1 MRVTSWLRRHDPGLS
16 ALRRAARAAI
26 VVPLLFL
33 LGSRVIGNP
42 EVALFGAF
50 GAFAMLLFV
59 DFGGPLRERVQA
71 HAALAVTGAILVSL
85 GTLASSPV
93 WLSAV
98 AMAVVA
104 LVVLFAGSVSSVIA
118 SAGTSLLLAFVLP
131 VSVPGTVADIGPRL
145 LGWGI
150 AAVVAL
156 VAITLLWPAPAREP
170 LRRPAVEAS
179 RALAA
184 RIRAELP
191 AMGDAADIAALRERT
206 AAAGDAAVGAL
217 QQVFLATP
225 YRPTGLSAPAR
236 TVVRLVDELNWLN
249 AVIGQMVRHRTAALD
264 GEAIGPARAAA
275 SRLGTAAADVLEEG
289 AIVLAQHAADP
300 AALEA
305 ALDRL
310 AAERVAVEQATLAV
324 SPVPG
329 GAVSDAQAERFV
341 AALDPGFRA
350 QELAYAVETVA
361 GNIVLTA
368 RAERRTWWQRMLGR
382 QPGDLSG
389 PLAAATERATGFVGW
404 NSVWLRNS
412 IRGAIG
418 LGLAVLLAKAT
429 GVQHSFWV
437 VLGTLSVLR
446 SSALNTGQTA
456 LRGVLGTVVGVI
468 VGAAA
473 LFVIGGNPVAL
484 WLVLPVAILIAGIA
498 PATISFAA
506 GQAAFTVVLVLLFN
520 AMAPT
525 GWTVGL
531 IRIEDVALGCAVSLV
546 VGALFWPRG
555 ASASLRSA
563 VGDAYLTGI
572 AYLRAAVEFGLARC
586 DPATSR
592 SAEPR
597 QASLRAAAAS
607 RRLDDAFRTYL
618 TERGAKS
625 RPLAE
630 VTATVSGVA
639 GIRLAADAILE
650 LWRGQA
656 ADPSA
661 QADASAQPDADRIPR
676 TLDPVPGA
684 AAAHPTLDGQ
694 VDRLEDWYSAL
705 ASALTARDDLPAP
718 APWDPASDR
727 SLASA
732 VLGELD
738 HSPTGAA
745 TAVRIIWTADYLE
758 VVRRLE
764 RAIVPPG
771 ATPAQLPAEAG
782 RGG

>member
-1 MRVTSWLRRHDPGLS
+1 MRVTSWLRRHDPGFS

-26 VVPLLFL
+26 AVPLLFL
-33 LGSRVIGNP
+33 VGSRVIGNP

-71 HAALAVTGAILVSL
+71 HAALAVTGAVLVCL
-85 GTLASSPV
+85 GTLASSPI
-93 WLSAV
+93 WLSAL
-98 AMAVVA
+98 AMALVA

-131 VSVPGTVADIGPRL
+131 VTLPGTVADIGPRL

-150 AAVVAL
+150 AALVGL

-170 LRRPAVEAS
+170 LRLPAVEAS

-191 AMGDAADIAALRERT
+191 ATGDAAEIAALRERT
-206 AAAGDAAVGAL
+206 AAAGEAAVGTL
-217 QQVFLATP
+217 QSVFLATP

-249 AVIGQMVRHRTAALD
+249 AVIGQMVRHRAAPAGDADAVTQRSATAA
-264 GEAIGPARAAA
+264 AA
-275 SRLGTAAADVLEEG
+275 RLGAAAADVLEEG
-289 AIVLAQHAADP
+289 ALVLAQHAADP
-300 AALEA
+300 AALES

-310 AAERVAVEQATLAV
+310 SAERAAVEQTTLAV
-324 SPVPG
+324 SPGGRVP
-329 GAVSDAQAERFV
+329 ASDERAERFV

-361 GNIVLTA
+361 GNIALTA

-382 QPGDLSG
+382 QPGDLNG

-437 VLGTLSVLR
+437 VLGTMSVLR

-468 VGAAA
+468 IGAAA
-473 LFVIGGNPVAL
+473 LFVIDGNPVAL
-484 WLVLPVAILIAGIA
+484 WLVLPVAILIAGVA
-498 PATISFAA
+498 PAAISFAA

-520 AMAPT
+520 VIAPT

-531 IRIEDVALGCAVSLV
+531 IRIEDIALGCAVSLV

-555 ASASLRSA
+555 ASASLRTA
-563 VGDAYLTGI
+563 VGDAYLAGI
-572 AYLRAAVEFGLARC
+572 EYLRAAVEFGLARC
-586 DPATSR
+586 DPATPR
-592 SAEPR
+592 GAEPR
-597 QASLRAAAAS
+597 QQSLRAAAAS
-607 RRLDDAFRTYL
+607 RRLDDSFRTYL
-618 TERGAKS
+618 TERGAKQ

-630 VTATVSGVA
+630 VSATVTGVA

-656 ADPSA
+656 TDAAAAPS
-661 QADASAQPDADRIPR
+661 
-676 TLDPVPGA
+676 A
-684 AAAHPTLDGQ
+684 AAAHTTLDGQ
-694 VDRLEDWYSAL
+694 VDRLEDWYRSL
-705 ASALTARDDLPAP
+705 ASALTARADLPTP
-718 APWDPASDR
+718 SPPDPAADR

-738 HSPTGAA
+738 HSAAGAA
-745 TAVRIIWTADYLE
+745 TSVRIIWTADYLE

-764 RAIVPPG
+764 RAIVEPG
-771 ATPAQLPAEAG
+771 VAPVPSTGERG
-782 RGG
+782 RG